1 MELCWCETLVLR
13 KKVKLTKRQAL
24 ARGPVELSASKNVD
38 VQVVDRLAPLNSI
51 VDDHSVALNLN
62 GSLL

>member
-1 MELCWCETLVLR
+1 MELCWCETLILR
-13 KKVKLTKRQAL
+13 KKVKLTKGQAL
-24 ARGPVELSASKNVD
+24 ARGPVELPASKDMD

-62 GSLL
+62 GSL

>member
-24 ARGPVELSASKNVD
+24 ARGPVELPASKDVD

-62 GSLL
+62 VSL

>member
-13 KKVKLTKRQAL
+13 KKVKLTNRQAL
-24 ARGPVELSASKNVD
+24 ARGPVELPASKDVD
-38 VQVVDRLAPLNSI
+38 VQVVDRLAPFHSI

-62 GSLL
+62 ASL

>member
-1 MELCWCETLVLR
+1 MEMCWCETLILR
-13 KKVKLTKRQAL
+13 KNVKLTKGQAL
-24 ARGPVELSASKNVD
+24 ARGPVELPASKDVD

-62 GSLL
+62 VSL

>member
-24 ARGPVELSASKNVD
+24 ARGPVELPASKDVD
-38 VQVVDRLAPLNSI
+38 VQVVDRLAPFHSI

-62 GSLL
+62 GSI

>member
-13 KKVKLTKRQAL
+13 KKVKLTKRQVL
-24 ARGPVELSASKNVD
+24 ARGPVELPASKDVD

-62 GSLL
+62 VSL

>member
-1 MELCWCETLVLR
+1 MELCWWETLVLR

-24 ARGPVELSASKNVD
+24 ARGPVELPASKDVD
-38 VQVVDRLAPLNSI
+38 VQVVDRLAPLHSI

-62 GSLL
+62 GSL